1 MRALVSDCGKGV
13 RAVPDS
19 YRSAESPTGGAKT
32 SSALPSGLRLLCVG
46 RQEPSWVGLTLQLDA
61 QGCLEPHFKWVSTTS
76 EALSLL
82 RDESFDCLLV
92 RAENSTDSQS
102 LRDALDLIQG
112 IRAGGCD
119 DPVVL
124 VASQSADA
132 LWIEGLEWNADV
144 LVTASGWDSPALVPT
159 IRRAMDR
166 GRLAHDNHHLAMA
179 DRRRMS
185 RERDEADYLL
195 SQQRLIL
202 TALERF
208 VAEQSTLS
216 EADGRAAPGDSGTIR
231 ATIPLPPEFEQYYQE
246 LLRTYVIM
254 GAGDLAGEVAK
265 LGDILGNAGFS
276 PTEVLQ
282 LHLERVERLV
292 RGLGNRS
299 TRHVM
304 ARADLLALEL
314 MIHLGESYLRRI
326 RGTAEPLSGNDA
338 ESGRHDPT

>member
-1 MRALVSDCGKGV
+1 MEFAPVRDSFSKSADPVTSTGRPVSV
-13 RAVPDS
+13 
-19 YRSAESPTGGAKT
+19 
-32 SSALPSGLRLLCVG
+32 LPSGLRLLCVG

-92 RAENSTDSQS
+92 CADNAKERQSGTDS
-102 LRDALDLIQG
+102 LDLIRG

-124 VASQSADA
+124 VADGADDEMWSA
-132 LWIEGLEWNADV
+132 GLDLNVDI
-144 LVTASGWDSPALVPT
+144 LVSDRGWDSPALVPC
-159 IRRAMDR
+159 IRRAIDR
-166 GRLAHDNHHLAMA
+166 GRLAHDNYHLAMA

-195 SQQRLIL
+195 GQQRLIL

-208 VAEQSTLS
+208 VADQSALS
-216 EADGRAAPGDSGTIR
+216 SAAHNGDSGTLR
-231 ATIPLPPEFEQYYQE
+231 TAVPLPPEFDQYYQE

-254 GAGDLAGEVAK
+254 GAGDLGPEVAK
-265 LGDILGNAGFS
+265 LGDLLSQANFS

-282 LHLERVERLV
+282 FHLERVERLV

-314 MIHLGESYLRRI
+314 MIHLGETYFRRI
-326 RGTAEPLSGNDA
+326 P
-338 ESGRHDPT
+338 